1 MSDAILQVKDL
12 RKSYGDHEVLKGL
25 SYEIGKGKIIGLL
38 GPNGCGKTSMIKSI
52 VGLINDYKGEIL
64 IDGIKPG
71 VETKE
76 MIAYLPERNFLPN
89 WATPKS
95 AIKYMSDFY
104 KNFNK
109 ERAYELLRAFGLP
122 ENQKI
127 KTMSKG
133 MKEKVHLLLVMSRD
147 AKLYILDEPLG
158 GVDPVARD
166 FIMETILRN
175 RFAGSTILLS
185 THLIYD
191 IERILDG
198 VLMIKDG
205 NLIVDTNVSEIT
217 AKGMTVEDLF
227 KDVFRY
233 QMEMEVPYYAQT
245 Y

>member
-52 VGLINDYKGEIL
+52 VGLINDYSGEIL
-64 IDGIKPG
+64 IDGNKPG
-71 VETKE
+71 IATKE
-76 MIAYLPERNFLPN
+76 IVAYLPERNYLPE
-89 WATPKS
+89 WATPKY
-95 AIKYMSDFY
+95 AINYMADFY

-109 ERAYELLRAFGLP
+109 ERAYELLKAFGLP
-122 ENQKI
+122 EKQKM

-133 MKEKVHLLLVMSRD
+133 MKEKVQLLLVMSRD

-166 FIMETILRN
+166 FIMETILKN

-191 IERILDG
+191 IEKILDG

-205 NLIVDTNVSEIT
+205 NLIVDTKVEDIT
-217 AKGMTVEDLF
+217 AQDKTVEDLF
-227 KDVFRY
+227 KEVFRY
-233 QMEMEVPYYAQT
+233 QMEMEVPYNA
-245 Y
+245 